1 MTYRFQ
7 TLFVP
12 IPLSLLLIAS
22 CGGGGSD
29 SPDASSGTPDSG
41 VQYDA
46 GPTPDATQA
55 PDAGSAF
62 CMEFDSPVTTLATYP
77 ASYAGNLV
85 GAGADL
91 SVAGGVCTDERSY
104 WNQDGEDLIV
114 QLDGLTAGDGYQVT
128 ITSAGDVNFY
138 VTSGCSS
145 ATLEG
150 DCLLFVDQFFEIGD
164 PETGEFLAPANG
176 TAFVVVDH
184 WVATVGDPLADGTFT
199 LDVTKPECTVDA
211 ACAGTP
217 ATPFCSDE
225 FVCVACRASVHC
237 DMEAAPVC
245 DAATNMCVAGYDE
258 CTGDDGMPPENADDG
273 PVGATALAP
282 AEGVPAVVSAKICSA
297 PTGESDHYSF
307 TALAGDTRVLTLDWP
322 GAGDDLDFV
331 LQDAT
336 GAVVASSA
344 SANNPEVIV
353 ATDLAAG
360 DYYVVVTKADAAPV
374 AAAVDYTLTV
384 ALPECET
391 SFDCAN
397 AAMPVCGPILECVA
411 GYDDCVGD
419 DAAENGDDGPAGATV
434 LTTGVAVN
442 ASICSTP
449 AAERDYFKVTL
460 ADTADL
466 AVSVSFPAED
476 LDVQVVDS
484 TGTPMGLT
492 FYQNP
497 ETINL
502 TYLPAGDYYVVVQNF
517 NGATTAAYSITATV
531 TDNGDCANATDCA
544 AEFSTQIYRGSCDV
558 VTGACSAIDGAGA
571 LAQGTAC
578 DSPDDCTSNYCS
590 NLLFQEGAGASVCT
604 ITCNADADCA
614 GLGAFSC
621 TVPFATNTCHPT
633 CAGDLECGA
642 NVGSANLN
650 AGQPWDYLTCTAGA
664 CDVDP

>member
-7 TLFVP
+7 TLS
-12 IPLSLLLIAS
+12 IPLSLLLLAS
-22 CGGGGSD
+22 CGSDGGND
-29 SPDASSGTPDSG
+29 NPDARTSPDSG
-41 VQYDA
+41 PTFDA
-46 GPTPDATQA
+46 GPTYDAMEA
-55 PDAGSAF
+55 LPDAGSAF
-62 CMEFDSPVTTLATYP
+62 CRELDSPVTTLSTYP
-77 ASYAGNLV
+77 ATYAGDLV
-85 GAGADL
+85 GAGGDL
-91 SVAGGVCTDERSY
+91 SVGAGICTDERSHFS
-104 WNQDGEDLIV
+104 QDGEDLIV
-114 QLDGLTAGDGYQVT
+114 QLDGLTAGAGYQVT
-128 ITSAGDVNFY
+128 ITSGGDISFY

-145 ATLEG
+145 ATLDG
-150 DCLLFVDQFFEIGD
+150 DCLLFVDQEIGD
-164 PETGEFLAPANG
+164 PETGDFLAPANG
-176 TAFVVVDH
+176 TAYVVVDH
-184 WVATVGDPLADGTFT
+184 WTSDGSPLADGTFT
-199 LDVTKPECTVDA
+199 LDVVEPECTVDA

-217 ATPFCSDE
+217 ATPFCSDD

-245 DAATNMCVAGYDE
+245 DTATNVCVAGYDE
-258 CTGDDGMPPENADDG
+258 CTGDDAMPPENADDG
-273 PVGATALAP
+273 PVGAVALA
-282 AEGVPAVVSAKICSA
+282 AVEGTPAVVSAKICSQ
-297 PTGESDHYSF
+297 PTAESDHYSF
-307 TALAGDTRVLTLDWP
+307 TAAAGDTRVLTLDWP

-336 GAVVASSA
+336 GAEIASGA

-360 DYYVVVTKADAAPV
+360 DYYVVVTKADATPV
-374 AAAVDYTLTV
+374 AAAVDYTITA

-397 AAMPVCGPILECVA
+397 AALPVCGPTLACEA
-411 GYDDCVGD
+411 GFTGCDD
-419 DAAENGDDGPAGATV
+419 DATAAEMGGDDGPAGATV
-434 LTTGVAVN
+434 LASGVAVD
-442 ASICSTP
+442 AGICATP

-466 AVSVSFPAED
+466 DVSVSFLAAED

-484 TGTPMGLT
+484 TGALLGLT

-502 TYLPAGDYYVVVQNF
+502 TYLPAGDYYVVIQNF
-517 NGATTAAYSITATV
+517 GGATTAAYNITATVV

-544 AEFSTQIYRGSCDV
+544 AVFATQVYRGSCDA

-664 CDVDP
+664 CDVEP